1 MGLGLSISKKLVE
14 LIGGKIWFISKRG
27 FGSTFYFTI
36 PYEKS
41 VVKPEAILEQEAPEE
56 FVFPVKKIIL
66 VAEDDES
73 NFRLIKYFLAKV
85 NAEIIRAGNG
95 KEAVEKLL
103 SGNKID
109 LILMDIGMPVMDG
122 YTATRLIRETNQALP
137 IIAQT
142 AYAEDM
148 KRAIECGCNGFI
160 SKPFDK
166 KHLISTLGQF
176 I

>member
-1 MGLGLSISKKLVE
+1 MGLGLSISKTLVE
-14 LIGGKIWFISKRG
+14 LIGGKIWFISKPG
-27 FGSTFYFTI
+27 YGTTFCFTI
-36 PYEKS
+36 PYEKP
-41 VVKPEAILEQEAPEE
+41 VGKPVAISNPSPEE
-56 FVFPVKKIIL
+56 FVFPVRKIIL

-73 NFRLIKYFLAKV
+73 NFRLIKYFLSKV

-95 KEAVEKLL
+95 KEAVDKLL
-103 SGNKID
+103 SRNNID

-122 YTATRLIRETNQALP
+122 YSAIRLIRETNQSLP

-148 KRAIECGCNGFI
+148 KRAMECGCNGFI

-166 KHLISTLGQF
+166 KHLLNILGKF